1 MSVSEIRQHL
11 NRTELWMLD
20 KQQQLFR
27 LWRLFQAE
35 AASSRVIGQQLQ
47 SVFREEA
54 SIRVAEQWNSK
65 RCDWTNRWGPAR
77 SLSTRLSAWPLSPFS
92 PPETQQPDWSCKT
105 GHPLPL
111 FCSKAPSGPLL
122 SLRVKDAA
130 SDLKSHSPTTSVL
143 SSLSASRGLHSDLS
157 AHPLLGKCAL
167 TPGPLHLPAP
177 LSGTV
182 FPLLS
187 PEFTILDLYSDLS
200 SSLWW
205 VYLKFYFSLTPSSS
219 WKCESESP
227 SVVSNSLQPHG
238 PYSPWNS
245 LVQRTGVGSR
255 SLPQGIFPT
264 QGSNPGLSH
273 CRQILYQLSHK
284 GSPFCF

>member
-1 MSVSEIRQHL
+1 MVNSGDSRGKTVPERGAGKCKGPGVRAHLPNKGWAERSEWSPRL
-11 NRTELWMLD
+11 AESEERTEVVGLWDL
-20 KQQQLFR
+20 
-27 LWRLFQAE
+27 
-35 AASSRVIGQQLQ
+35 
-47 SVFREEA
+47 
-54 SIRVAEQWNSK
+54 
-65 RCDWTNRWGPAR
+65 R
-77 SLSTRLSAWPLSPFS
+77 S
-92 PPETQQPDWSCKT
+92 D
-105 GHPLPL
+105 
-111 FCSKAPSGPLL
+111 
-122 SLRVKDAA
+122 
-130 SDLKSHSPTTSVL
+130 
-143 SSLSASRGLHSDLS
+143 

-255 SLPQGIFPT
+255 SIPQGTFPT

-273 CRQILYQLSHK
+273 CRRILYQLSHK

>member
-54 SIRVAEQWNSK
+54 SIRAAEQWNSK

-111 FCSKAPSGPLL
+111 FCSKAPSGISFHLGQKAKFWEWPI
-122 SLRVKDAA
+122 
-130 SDLKSHSPTTSVL
+130 HM
-143 SSLSASRGLHSDLS
+143 
-157 AHPLLGKCAL
+157 AHPLTSSQPCSNLCFLDHSAKNRHSSY
-167 TPGPLHLPAP
+167 PLPVL
-177 LSGTV
+177 LF
-182 FPLLS
+182 FP
-187 PEFTILDLYSDLS
+187 
-200 SSLWW
+200 
-205 VYLKFYFSLTPSSS
+205 
-219 WKCESESP
+219 
-227 SVVSNSLQPHG
+227 QPI
-238 PYSPWNS
+238 S
-245 LVQRTGVGSR
+245 
-255 SLPQGIFPT
+255 F
-264 QGSNPGLSH
+264 
-273 CRQILYQLSHK
+273 
-284 GSPFCF
+284 